1 MQNPQQVRQVAR
13 KIALELGER
22 NKQPQH
28 QIKLI
33 VKVCGP
39 DQAMNWLREVKS
51 MEARGGMPTSDGT
64 ERRSPGGAFF
74 RLVRDRLIQ
83 SGQQEQMQTIFR
95 GKKTD
100 LRRRGAG
107 ARGTGAPSGPRRP
120 RNRSRYER

>member
-1 MQNPQQVRQVAR
+1 MHNPHQIRQVAR
-13 KIALELGER
+13 KIALALGER

-51 MEARGGMPTSDGT
+51 MEARGGMLTSDGT
-64 ERRSPGGAFF
+64 QRRSPGGAYF

-95 GKKTD
+95 GKKTA
-100 LRRRGAG
+100 LRRRV
-107 ARGTGAPSGPRRP
+107 TGAPGGARRP
-120 RNRSRYER
+120 RPRPRYER

>member
-1 MQNPQQVRQVAR
+1 MHNPQQIRQVAR
-13 KIALELGER
+13 KIATALGER
-22 NKQPQH
+22 DKQPQH

-39 DQAMNWLREVKS
+39 DQAMNWLREIKS
-51 MEARGGMPTSDGT
+51 MEARGGMLTSDGT
-64 ERRSPGGAFF
+64 QRRSPGGAYF

-100 LRRRGAG
+100 LRRRSAS
-107 ARGTGAPSGPRRP
+107 APSGQRRP
-120 RNRSRYER
+120 RNRSRYDR

>member
-1 MQNPQQVRQVAR
+1 MHNPQQIRQVAR
-13 KIALELGER
+13 KIATSLGER

-39 DQAMNWLREVKS
+39 DQALNWLREVKS
-51 MEARGGMPTSDGT
+51 IEARGGMLTSDGAQ
-64 ERRSPGGAFF
+64 RRTPGGTYF

-95 GKKTD
+95 GKKTT
-100 LRRRGAG
+100 LRRQASMP
-107 ARGTGAPSGPRRP
+107 ANTRRS
-120 RNRSRYER
+120 RSRSRYER